1 MAEPSNKTERQD
13 RNQNPRSWIDL
24 PEDVTA
30 SILLRLGTIE
40 ILVTALNVC
49 TTWRRICKDPRMWHT
64 IDICDVSVYGKLP
77 SRYPMDR
84 MCRKAIDLTCGN
96 LVNISVHNFGSDDLL
111 KYITDSCRG
120 IKRLCFEF
128 SDITNYGLKLA
139 APKLPLLEDLELS
152 QGNYRLD
159 NPPFNHIRHVYL
171 EVIGR
176 CCPRLKSLKL
186 KEYNTDWFFDGW
198 DGDVLAIAET
208 MHGPHHLQL
217 LGNKITS
224 KGLRAILDGCP
235 LLVSLDLRHCWHID
249 LDPERE
255 ELQRCIDQI
264 ENLRLRNDST
274 HDYERLAAQK
284 RN

>member
-13 RNQNPRSWIDL
+13 GNQNPRSWIDL

-49 TTWRRICKDPRMWHT
+49 TTWRRICKESRMWHT

-111 KYITDSCRG
+111 KYITDRYS
-120 IKRLCFEF
+120 
-128 SDITNYGLKLA
+128 
-139 APKLPLLEDLELS
+139 APKLPQLEYLELS
-152 QGNYRLD
+152 QGNYIFD
-159 NPPFNHIRHVYL
+159 NPPFNHIRHAYL

-198 DGDVLAIAET
+198 DGDALAIAET
-208 MHGPHHLQL
+208 MHGLHHLHL
-217 LGNKITS
+217 LGDKITS

-264 ENLRLRNDST
+264 ENLRLPHDST